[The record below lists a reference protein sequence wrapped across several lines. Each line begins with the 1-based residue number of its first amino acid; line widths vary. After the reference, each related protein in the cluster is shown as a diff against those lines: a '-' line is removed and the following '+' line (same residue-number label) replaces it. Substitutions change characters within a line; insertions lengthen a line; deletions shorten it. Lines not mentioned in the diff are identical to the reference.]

1 MSVAVEKLEKS
12 MAKLTI
18 EVSAEDFDKA
28 INKVYLKQRARIN
41 VPGFR
46 KGKAPRKLIEQMYG
60 TGVFLEDA
68 INDTINSTYPE
79 AAQGCEISNEI
90 SSNPDIE
97 LVQAEAGKPLIY
109 TATVAVKPPVGL
121 GKYKGVEVEKTD
133 VTVSDEEVDAEL
145 AAEQEKNASYNEIT
159 DRPVADGDKINLNFE
174 GFVDGVAFEGGK
186 GEDYPLTIGSGSF
199 IPGFEEQ
206 LVGAEI
212 GKEIEVNVTFPENYQ
227 SAELAGKPAVF
238 KCTVLKITEKV
249 LPELNDEFADD
260 VSEFSTLEEYKADIR
275 KNLEVKKEEKARTEK
290 ENKVIDAIIADSEI
304 EIPEPM
310 LKAQQEQIVDEF
322 AQRLQSQGLN
332 IDQYF
337 SYIGGSRE
345 KMMEEVKDRADKRIR
360 TRLVLEEIVKAE
372 NIVATDEDFEV
383 ELGKLAEAYGTD
395 LDTIKKIFEG
405 REKDRM
411 MEDIAVQKAVSFVA
425 DNWRIS
431 LFRKLFPLSL
441 TML

>member
-1 MSVAVEKLEKS
+1 MSVTVEKLEKS

-28 INKVYLKQRARIN
+28 IDKVYFKQRGRLT

-46 KGKAPRKLIEQMYG
+46 KGKAPRRILEKAYG
-60 TGVFLEDA
+60 AGIFLEDA
-68 INDTINSTYPE
+68 INDTINSTYPKY
-79 AAQGCEISNEI
+79 AQESEISDEI
-90 SSNPDIE
+90 SSNPEIE
-97 LVQAEAGKPLIY
+97 LVKAQPGEPLIY
-109 TATVAVKPPVGL
+109 TAVVAVKPPVGL
-121 GKYKGVEVEKTD
+121 GKYKGVVIEKINVEVT
-133 VTVSDEEVDAEL
+133 DEEVDEKL
-145 AAEQEKNASYNEIT
+145 KAEQEKNATTNEVK
-159 DRPVADGDKINLNFE
+159 DRPVADGDEIKLNFE
-174 GFVDGVAFEGGK
+174 GFVDGTAFEGGK
-186 GEDYPLTIGSGSF
+186 GENFSLKIGSGSF

-206 LVGAEI
+206 LVGAEV
-212 GKEIEVNVTFPENYQ
+212 GKEMEVNVTFPENYH
-227 SAELAGKPAVF
+227 AADLAGKPAVF
-238 KCTVLKITEKV
+238 KCTVLSINEKV

-260 VSEFSTLEEYKADIR
+260 VSEFSTLEEYKEDIR
-275 KNLEVKKEEKARTEK
+275 KNLMEQKEAQAKTEK

-310 LKAQQEQIVDEF
+310 LKTQQEQIVDEF

-337 SYIGGSRE
+337 AYMGSSRE
-345 KMMEEVKDRADKRIR
+345 KMLDEVKDQADKRIR
-360 TRLVLEEIVKAE
+360 TRLILEKIVKEE
-372 NIVATDEDFEV
+372 NITATEEDYEV

-425 DNWRIS
+425 DNAVE
-431 LFRKLFPLSL
+431 K
-441 TML
+441 

>member
-425 DNWRIS
+425 DNAVE
-431 LFRKLFPLSL
+431 K
-441 TML
+441 

>member
-1 MSVAVEKLEKS
+1 MKVTVEKLEKS

-28 INKVYLKQRARIN
+28 INKVYLRQRNRISI
-41 VPGFR
+41 PGFR

-60 TGVFLEDA
+60 NGVFLEDA

-79 AAQGCEISNEI
+79 QAQNCEISNEI
-90 SSNPDIE
+90 SSNPEIE

-121 GKYKGVEVEKTD
+121 GKYKGVEVEKAD
-133 VTVSDEEVDAEL
+133 IAVTDEEVDAEL
-145 AAEQEKNASYNEIT
+145 AKEQEKNAAYNEIT
-159 DRPVADGDKINLNFE
+159 DRAVADGDKINLNFE

-206 LVGAEI
+206 LVGAEV
-212 GKEIEVNVTFPENYQ
+212 GKEIDVNVTFPEDYQ
-227 SAELAGKPAVF
+227 SADLAGKPAVF

-275 KNLEVKKEEKARTEK
+275 KNLEVKKEERAKTEK

-304 EIPEPM
+304 DIPEPM

-337 SYIGGSRE
+337 QYMGSSRE
-345 KMMEEVKDRADKRIR
+345 KMLDEVKDQADKRIR

-372 NIVATDEDFEV
+372 NIVATEEDFDI

-395 LDTIKKIFEG
+395 IDTVKKIFEG
-405 REKDRM
+405 KEKDRM

-425 DNWRIS
+425 DNAVE
-431 LFRKLFPLSL
+431 K
-441 TML
+441 

>member
-1 MSVAVEKLEKS
+1 MSVTVEKLEKS

-18 EVSAEDFDKA
+18 KVSAEDFDKA
-28 INKVYLKQRARIN
+28 VNKVYLKQRSRIS

-60 TGVFLEDA
+60 IGVFLEDA
-68 INDTINSTYPE
+68 INDMINSTYPE
-79 AAQGCEISNEI
+79 AAQGSEIANEI

-109 TATVAVKPPVGL
+109 TATVAVKPPVSL

-133 VTVSDEEVDAEL
+133 VSVSDEEVEAEL
-145 AAEQEKNASYNEIT
+145 SAEQEKNASYNEIT
-159 DRPVADGDKINLNFE
+159 DRPVADGDKVNLNFE

-206 LVGAEI
+206 LIGAEI

-345 KMMEEVKDRADKRIR
+345 KMMEEVKDQADKRIR

-372 NIVATDEDFEV
+372 NIVATEEDFEV

-395 LDTIKKIFEG
+395 VDTVKKIFEG

-425 DNWRIS
+425 DNAVV
-431 LFRKLFPLSL
+431 K
-441 TML
+441 

>member
-1 MSVAVEKLEKS
+1 MSVTVEKLEKS

-28 INKVYLKQRARIN
+28 VNKVYLKQRSRIS

-60 TGVFLEDA
+60 IGVFLEDA
-68 INDTINSTYPE
+68 INDMINSSYPE
-79 AAQGCEISNEI
+79 AAQGSEIANEI

-109 TATVAVKPPVGL
+109 TATVAVKPPVSL
-121 GKYKGVEVEKTD
+121 GKYKGVEVEKID
-133 VTVSDEEVDAEL
+133 VSVSDEEVEAEL
-145 AAEQEKNASYNEIT
+145 SAEQEKNASYNEIT
-159 DRPVADGDKINLNFE
+159 DRPAADGDKVNLNFE

-206 LVGAEI
+206 LIGAEI

-345 KMMEEVKDRADKRIR
+345 KMMEEVKDQADKRIR

-372 NIVATDEDFEV
+372 NIVATEEDFEV

-395 LDTIKKIFEG
+395 VDTVKKIFEG

-425 DNWRIS
+425 DNAVE
-431 LFRKLFPLSL
+431 K
-441 TML
+441 

>member
-1 MSVAVEKLEKS
+1 MKVTVEKLEKS

-28 INKVYLKQRARIN
+28 VNKVYLKQRNRISI
-41 VPGFR
+41 PGFR
-46 KGKAPRKLIEQMYG
+46 KGKAPRHLIEKMYG

-79 AAQGCEISNEI
+79 AAQNCEMSNEI
-90 SSNPDIE
+90 SSNPEIALE
-97 LVQAEAGKPLIY
+97 QAEAGQPLIY
-109 TATVAVKPPVGL
+109 TATVAVKPPVSL
-121 GKYKGVEVEKTD
+121 GKYKGVEVEKSD
-133 VTVSDEEVDAEL
+133 ISVSDEEVEAEL
-145 AAEQEKNASYNEIT
+145 KKEQEKNSTVKEIT
-159 DRPVADGDKINLNFE
+159 DRPVADGDQINLDFE

-186 GEDYPLTIGSGSF
+186 GENYPLTIGSGSF
-199 IPGFEEQ
+199 IPGFEEK
-206 LVGAEI
+206 LIGAEI
-212 GKEIEVNVTFPENYQ
+212 GKEIDVDVTFPEEYQ
-227 SAELAGKPAVF
+227 AEDLAGKPAVF

-304 EIPEPM
+304 EIPEAM

-337 SYIGGSRE
+337 SYMGTNRE
-345 KMMEEVKDRADKRIR
+345 KMMDEVKDQADKRIR

-372 NIVATDEDFEV
+372 NIEATDEDFET
-383 ELGKLAEAYGTD
+383 ELTKLAEAYGTD
-395 LDTIKKIFEG
+395 LDTVKKIFEG

-425 DNWRIS
+425 DNAVE
-431 LFRKLFPLSL
+431 K
-441 TML
+441 

>member
-46 KGKAPRKLIEQMYG
+46 KGKAPRKLIEQMHG

-345 KMMEEVKDRADKRIR
+345 KMMEEVKDQADKRIR

-425 DNWRIS
+425 DNAVE
-431 LFRKLFPLSL
+431 K
-441 TML
+441 

>member
-1 MSVAVEKLEKS
+1 MSVTVEKLEKS

-18 EVSAEDFDKA
+18 KVSAEDFDKA

-425 DNWRIS
+425 DNAVE
-431 LFRKLFPLSL
+431 K
-441 TML
+441 

>member
-1 MSVAVEKLEKS
+1 MSVTVEKLEKS

-28 INKVYLKQRARIN
+28 INKVYLKQKNRISI
-41 VPGFR
+41 PGFR
-46 KGKAPRKLIEQMYG
+46 KGKAPRKLIEKMYG

-79 AAQGCEISNEI
+79 EAQNCEISNEI
-90 SSNPDIE
+90 SSNPEIE

-109 TATVAVKPPVGL
+109 TATVAVKPPVSL
-121 GKYKGVEVEKTD
+121 GKYKGVEVAKAD
-133 VTVSDEEVDAEL
+133 VAVTDEEVDAEL
-145 AAEQEKNASYNEIT
+145 AKEQEKNATFKEIT
-159 DRPVADGDKINLNFE
+159 DRAVENGDKVNLNFE
-174 GFVDGVAFEGGK
+174 GFVDGEAFEGGK

-199 IPGFEEQ
+199 IPGFEDQ
-206 LVGAEI
+206 LVGAKI
-212 GKEIEVNVTFPENYQ
+212 GEEIEVNVTFPENYQ

-238 KCTVLKITEKV
+238 KCTVLKITQKV

-275 KNLEVKKEEKARTEK
+275 KNLEVKKEENARTEK

-337 SYIGGSRE
+337 SYMGSSRE
-345 KMMEEVKDRADKRIR
+345 KMLEEVKDQADKRIR

-383 ELGKLAEAYGTD
+383 ELDKLAKAYGAD
-395 LDTIKKIFEG
+395 LETVKKIFDG

-425 DNWRIS
+425 DNAVE
-431 LFRKLFPLSL
+431 K
-441 TML
+441 

>member
-1 MSVAVEKLEKS
+1 MSVTVEKLEKS

-28 INKVYLKQRARIN
+28 INKVYLKQKNRISI
-41 VPGFR
+41 PGFR
-46 KGKAPRKLIEQMYG
+46 KGKAPRKLIEKMYG

-79 AAQGCEISNEI
+79 QAQNCEISSEI
-90 SSNPDIE
+90 SSNPEIE

-109 TATVAVKPPVGL
+109 TATVAVKPPVSL
-121 GKYKGVEVEKTD
+121 GKYKGVEVAKAD
-133 VTVSDEEVDAEL
+133 VAVTDEEVDAEL
-145 AAEQEKNASYNEIT
+145 AKEQEKNATFKEIT
-159 DRPVADGDKINLNFE
+159 DRAVENGDKVNLNFE
-174 GFVDGVAFEGGK
+174 GFVDGEAFEGGK

-199 IPGFEEQ
+199 IPGFEDQ
-206 LVGAEI
+206 LVGAKI
-212 GKEIEVNVTFPENYQ
+212 GEEIEVNVTFPENYQ

-238 KCTVLKITEKV
+238 KCTVLKITQKV

-275 KNLEVKKEEKARTEK
+275 KNLEVKKEENARTEK

-337 SYIGGSRE
+337 SYMGSSRE
-345 KMMEEVKDRADKRIR
+345 KMLEEVKDQADKRIR

-372 NIVATDEDFEV
+372 NIAATDEDFEV
-383 ELGKLAEAYGTD
+383 ELDKLAKAYGAD
-395 LDTIKKIFEG
+395 LETVKKIFDG

-425 DNWRIS
+425 DNAVE
-431 LFRKLFPLSL
+431 K
-441 TML
+441 

>member
-1 MSVAVEKLEKS
+1 MNVTVEKLEKS

-28 INKVYLKQRARIN
+28 IDKVYLRERKRISI
-41 VPGFR
+41 PGFR
-46 KGKAPRKLIEQMYG
+46 KGKAPRKLIEKMYG
-60 TGVFLEDA
+60 EGIFLEDA

-79 AAQGCEISNEI
+79 AAQNCEISSEI
-90 SSNPDIE
+90 SSNPEIGLE
-97 LVQAEAGKPLIY
+97 QAQAGMPLIY

-121 GKYKGVEVEKTD
+121 GKYKGVEIEKIDTA
-133 VTVSDEEVDAEL
+133 VTDEEVEEEL
-145 AAEQEKNASYNEIT
+145 KREQEKNASMKEVT
-159 DRPVADGDKINLNFE
+159 DRAVKDGDQINLNFE

-206 LVGAEI
+206 LIGAEI

-227 SAELAGKPAVF
+227 AEDLAGKAAVF
-238 KCTVLKITEKV
+238 KCTVLKITEKI

-260 VSEFSTLEEYKADIR
+260 VSEFDTLEEFKADIR
-275 KNLEVKKEEKARTEK
+275 KNLETRKEERARTEK

-322 AQRLQSQGLN
+322 AQRLQSQGLS

-337 SYIGGSRE
+337 AYMGMTRE
-345 KMMEEVKDRADKRIR
+345 KMVEDSKEQAEKRIR
-360 TRLVLEEIVKAE
+360 TRLVLEEIVKVE
-372 NIVATDEDFEV
+372 NIVATEEDFET
-383 ELGKLAEAYGTD
+383 ELTKLAEAYGAD
-395 LDTIKKIFEG
+395 LETVKKIFEG

-411 MEDIAVQKAVSFVA
+411 MEDIAVQKALSFVA
-425 DNWRIS
+425 DNAVE
-431 LFRKLFPLSL
+431 K
-441 TML
+441 

>member
-1 MSVAVEKLEKS
+1 MSVTVEK
-12 MAKLTI
+12 
-18 EVSAEDFDKA
+18 
-28 INKVYLKQRARIN
+28 NKVYLKQRTRIS

-68 INDTINSTYPE
+68 INDMINSSYPE
-79 AAQGCEISNEI
+79 AAQGSEIANEI

-109 TATVAVKPPVGL
+109 TATVAVKPPVSL
-121 GKYKGVEVEKTD
+121 GKYKGVEVEKID
-133 VTVSDEEVDAEL
+133 VSVSDEEVEAEL
-145 AAEQEKNASYNEIT
+145 SAEQEKNASYNEIT
-159 DRPVADGDKINLNFE
+159 DRPVADGDKVNLNFE

-206 LVGAEI
+206 LIGAEI

-345 KMMEEVKDRADKRIR
+345 KMMEEVKDQADKRIR

-372 NIVATDEDFEV
+372 NIVATEEDFEV

-395 LDTIKKIFEG
+395 VDTVKKIFEG

-425 DNWRIS
+425 DNAVV
-431 LFRKLFPLSL
+431 K
-441 TML
+441 

>member
-1 MSVAVEKLEKS
+1 MSVTVEKLEKS

-345 KMMEEVKDRADKRIR
+345 KMMEEVKDQADKRIR

-372 NIVATDEDFEV
+372 NIVATEEDFEV

-395 LDTIKKIFEG
+395 VDTVKKIFEG

-425 DNWRIS
+425 DNAVV
-431 LFRKLFPLSL
+431 K
-441 TML
+441 

>member
-1 MSVAVEKLEKS
+1 

-28 INKVYLKQRARIN
+28 VNKVYLKQRSRIS

-60 TGVFLEDA
+60 IGVFLEDA
-68 INDTINSTYPE
+68 INDMINSSYPE
-79 AAQGCEISNEI
+79 AAQGSEIANEI

-109 TATVAVKPPVGL
+109 TATVAVKPPVSL

-133 VTVSDEEVDAEL
+133 VSVSDEEVEAEL
-145 AAEQEKNASYNEIT
+145 SAEQEKNASYNEIT
-159 DRPVADGDKINLNFE
+159 DRPVADGDKVNLNFE

-206 LVGAEI
+206 LIGAEI

-345 KMMEEVKDRADKRIR
+345 KMMEEVKDQADKRIR

-372 NIVATDEDFEV
+372 NIVATEEDFEV

-395 LDTIKKIFEG
+395 VDTVKKIFEG

-425 DNWRIS
+425 DNAVE
-431 LFRKLFPLSL
+431 K
-441 TML
+441 

>member
-1 MSVAVEKLEKS
+1 MNVTVEKLEKS

-28 INKVYLKQRARIN
+28 IDKVYRSQRGKISI
-41 VPGFR
+41 PGFR

-60 TGVFLEDA
+60 AGIFLEDA
-68 INDTINSTYPE
+68 VNDVINSTYPE
-79 AAQGCEISNEI
+79 SARNCEITDEI
-90 SSNPDIE
+90 SSNPDIAV
-97 LVQAEAGKPLIY
+97 VQVEAGKPLIY

-133 VTVSDEEVDAEL
+133 VSVSDEEVEAEL
-145 AAEQEKNASYNEIT
+145 KKEQEKNATYNEIT
-159 DRPVADGDKINLNFE
+159 DRPVADGDKIKLNFE
-174 GFVDGVAFEGGK
+174 GFIDGAAFEGGK
-186 GEDYPLTIGSGSF
+186 GENFDLTIGSGSF

-206 LVGAEI
+206 LIGAKI
-212 GKEIEVNVTFPENYQ
+212 GEEMEVNVSFPENYH
-227 SAELAGKPAVF
+227 AADLAGKPAVF
-238 KCTVLKITEKV
+238 KCTVLGITEKA

-260 VSEFSTLEEYKADIR
+260 VSEFSTLDEFKADIR
-275 KNLEVKKEEKARTEK
+275 KKLEVRKEEQARTEK

-304 EIPEPM
+304 EIPAPM
-310 LKAQQEQIVDEF
+310 LKTQQEQIVDEF

-337 SYIGGSRE
+337 NYMGSSRE
-345 KMMEEVKDRADKRIR
+345 KMMDEVKDQADKRIR

-372 NIVATDEDFEV
+372 NITATEEDFEV

-395 LDTIKKIFEG
+395 LDTVKRIFEG
-405 REKDRM
+405 KEKDRM

-425 DNWRIS
+425 DNAVE
-431 LFRKLFPLSL
+431 K
-441 TML
+441 

>member
-1 MSVAVEKLEKS
+1 MSVTVEKLEKS

-18 EVSAEDFDKA
+18 KVSAEDFDKA
-28 INKVYLKQRARIN
+28 VNKVYLKQRTRIS

-68 INDTINSTYPE
+68 INDMINSSYPE
-79 AAQGCEISNEI
+79 AAQGSEIANEI

-109 TATVAVKPPVGL
+109 TATVAVKPPVSL

-133 VTVSDEEVDAEL
+133 VSVSDEEVEAEL
-145 AAEQEKNASYNEIT
+145 SAEQEKNASYNEIT
-159 DRPVADGDKINLNFE
+159 DRPAADGDKVNLNFE

-206 LVGAEI
+206 LIGAEI

-345 KMMEEVKDRADKRIR
+345 KMMEEVKDQADKRIR

-372 NIVATDEDFEV
+372 NIVATEEDFEV

-395 LDTIKKIFEG
+395 VDTVKKIFEG

-425 DNWRIS
+425 DNAVE
-431 LFRKLFPLSL
+431 K
-441 TML
+441 

>member
-1 MSVAVEKLEKS
+1 MKVTVEKLEKS

-28 INKVYLKQRARIN
+28 IDKVYLKERKRMSI
-41 VPGFR
+41 PGFR
-46 KGKAPRKLIEQMYG
+46 RGKAPRKLIEKMYG
-60 TGVFLEDA
+60 DGIFLEEA

-79 AAQGCEISNEI
+79 AAQNCEISSEI
-90 SSNPDIE
+90 SSNPEIGLE
-97 LVQAEAGKPLIY
+97 QAQAGMPLIY

-121 GKYKGVEVEKTD
+121 GKYKGVEIEKIDTA
-133 VTVSDEEVDAEL
+133 VTDEEVEEEL
-145 AAEQEKNASYNEIT
+145 KREQEKNASMKEVT
-159 DRPVADGDKINLNFE
+159 DRAVKDGDQINLNFE

-206 LVGAEI
+206 LIGAEI

-227 SAELAGKPAVF
+227 SEDLAGKAAVF
-238 KCTVLKITEKV
+238 KCTVLKITEKI

-260 VSEFSTLEEYKADIR
+260 VSEFDTLEEFKADIR
-275 KNLEVKKEEKARTEK
+275 KNLETRKEERARTEK

-322 AQRLQSQGLN
+322 AQRLQSQGLS

-337 SYIGGSRE
+337 AYMGMTRE
-345 KMMEEVKDRADKRIR
+345 KMVEDSKEQAEKRIR
-360 TRLVLEEIVKAE
+360 TRLVLEEIVKVE
-372 NIVATDEDFEV
+372 NIVATEEDFET
-383 ELGKLAEAYGTD
+383 ELTKLAEAYGAD
-395 LDTIKKIFEG
+395 LETVKKIFEG

-411 MEDIAVQKAVSFVA
+411 MEDIAVQKALSFVA
-425 DNWRIS
+425 DNAVE
-431 LFRKLFPLSL
+431 K
-441 TML
+441 

>member
-1 MSVAVEKLEKS
+1 MSVTVEKLEKS

-28 INKVYLKQRARIN
+28 VNKVYLKQRTRIS

-68 INDTINSTYPE
+68 INDMINSSYPE
-79 AAQGCEISNEI
+79 AAQGSEIANEI

-109 TATVAVKPPVGL
+109 TATVAVKPPVSL
-121 GKYKGVEVEKTD
+121 GKYKGVEVEKID
-133 VTVSDEEVDAEL
+133 VSVSDEEVEAEL
-145 AAEQEKNASYNEIT
+145 SAEQEKNASYNEIT
-159 DRPVADGDKINLNFE
+159 DRPVADGDKVNLNFE

-206 LVGAEI
+206 LIGAEI

-345 KMMEEVKDRADKRIR
+345 KMMEEVKDQADKRIR

-372 NIVATDEDFEV
+372 NIVATEEDFEV

-395 LDTIKKIFEG
+395 VDTVKKIFEG

-425 DNWRIS
+425 DNAVV
-431 LFRKLFPLSL
+431 K
-441 TML
+441 

>member
-28 INKVYLKQRARIN
+28 INKVYLKQRTRIN

-90 SSNPDIE
+90 SSNPDIA

-121 GKYKGVEVEKTD
+121 GKYKSVEVEKTD

-345 KMMEEVKDRADKRIR
+345 KMMEEVKDQADKRIR

-372 NIVATDEDFEV
+372 NIVATEEDFEV

-425 DNWRIS
+425 DNAVE
-431 LFRKLFPLSL
+431 K
-441 TML
+441 

>member
-18 EVSAEDFDKA
+18 EVSTEDFDKA

-345 KMMEEVKDRADKRIR
+345 KMMEEVKDQADKRIR

-425 DNWRIS
+425 DNAVE
-431 LFRKLFPLSL
+431 K
-441 TML
+441 

>member
-1 MSVAVEKLEKS
+1 MSVTVEKLEKS

-121 GKYKGVEVEKTD
+121 GKYKGVEVEKSD
-133 VTVSDEEVDAEL
+133 VSVSDEEVDAEL

-159 DRPVADGDKINLNFE
+159 DRPVADGDKVNLNFE

-345 KMMEEVKDRADKRIR
+345 KMMEEVKDQADKRIR

-372 NIVATDEDFEV
+372 NIVATEEDFEV

-395 LDTIKKIFEG
+395 VDTVKKIFEG

-425 DNWRIS
+425 DNAVV
-431 LFRKLFPLSL
+431 K
-441 TML
+441 

>member
-1 MSVAVEKLEKS
+1 MKVTVEKLEKS

-28 INKVYLKQRARIN
+28 IDKVYLRERKRVNI
-41 VPGFR
+41 PGFR
-46 KGKAPRKLIEQMYG
+46 RGKAPRKLIEKMYG
-60 TGVFLEDA
+60 TGIFLEDA

-79 AAQGCEISNEI
+79 AAQNCEISDEI
-90 SSNPDIE
+90 SSNPEIGLE
-97 LVQAEAGKPLIY
+97 QAEAGKPLIY

-121 GKYKGVEVEKTD
+121 GKYKGVVIEKIDTA
-133 VTVSDEEVDAEL
+133 VSDEEVEEEL
-145 AAEQEKNASYNEIT
+145 KREQEKNASIKEVT
-159 DRPVADGDKINLNFE
+159 DRAVADGDQINLNFE

-206 LVGAEI
+206 LIGAEI

-227 SAELAGKPAVF
+227 SEEVAGKPAVF
-238 KCTVLKITEKV
+238 KCTVLKIKEKI
-249 LPELNDEFADD
+249 LPELTDEFADD

-275 KNLEVKKEEKARTEK
+275 KNLEAKKAERAKTEK

-310 LKAQQEQIVDEF
+310 LRAQQEQIVDEF

-332 IDQYF
+332 IEQYF
-337 SYIGGSRE
+337 AYMGTSRE
-345 KMMEEVKDRADKRIR
+345 KMVEESKDQADKRIR

-372 NIVATDEDFEV
+372 NIVATEEDFET
-383 ELGKLAEAYGTD
+383 ELTKLAEAYGTD
-395 LDTIKKIFEG
+395 LDTVKKIFEG
-405 REKDRM
+405 RDKDRM
-411 MEDIAVQKAVSFVA
+411 MEDIAVQKALSFVA
-425 DNWRIS
+425 DNAVE
-431 LFRKLFPLSL
+431 K
-441 TML
+441 

>member
-1 MSVAVEKLEKS
+1 MKVTVEKLEKS

-28 INKVYLKQRARIN
+28 INKVYLKQRNRISI
-41 VPGFR
+41 PGFR

-60 TGVFLEDA
+60 EGIFLEDA

-79 AAQGCEISNEI
+79 EAQKCEISNEI
-90 SSNPDIE
+90 SSNPEIE

-121 GKYKGVEVEKTD
+121 GKYKGVEVEKADIT
-133 VTVSDEEVDAEL
+133 VTDEEVDAEL
-145 AAEQEKNASYNEIT
+145 AKEQEKNATYKEIT
-159 DRPVADGDKINLNFE
+159 DRAVADGDKVNLNFE

-212 GKEIEVNVTFPENYQ
+212 GKEIDVNVTFPEEYQ
-227 SAELAGKPAVF
+227 SADLAGKPAVF

-275 KNLEVKKEEKARTEK
+275 KNLEVKKEEKAKTEK

-310 LKAQQEQIVDEF
+310 LRAQQEQIVDEF
-322 AQRLQSQGLN
+322 AQRLQSQGLS

-337 SYIGGSRE
+337 AYMGSTRE
-345 KMMEEVKDRADKRIR
+345 KMVEESKDQADKRIR

-372 NIVATDEDFEV
+372 NIVATEEDFDT

-395 LDTIKKIFEG
+395 IDTVKKIFEG
-405 REKDRM
+405 KEKDRM

-425 DNWRIS
+425 DNAVE
-431 LFRKLFPLSL
+431 K
-441 TML
+441 

>member
-1 MSVAVEKLEKS
+1 MKVTVEKLEKS

-28 INKVYLKQRARIN
+28 IDKVYLRERKRVNI
-41 VPGFR
+41 PGFR
-46 KGKAPRKLIEQMYG
+46 RGKAPRKLIEKMYG
-60 TGVFLEDA
+60 TGIFLEDA

-79 AAQGCEISNEI
+79 AAQNCEISDEI
-90 SSNPDIE
+90 SSNPEIGLE
-97 LVQAEAGKPLIY
+97 QAEAGKPLIY

-121 GKYKGVEVEKTD
+121 GKYKGVEIEKIDT
-133 VTVSDEEVDAEL
+133 TVSDEEVEEEL
-145 AAEQEKNASYNEIT
+145 KREQEKNASIKEVT
-159 DRPVADGDKINLNFE
+159 DRAVADGDQINLNFE

-206 LVGAEI
+206 LIGAEI

-227 SAELAGKPAVF
+227 SEELAGKPAVF
-238 KCTVLKITEKV
+238 KCTVLKIKEKI
-249 LPELNDEFADD
+249 LPELTDEFADD

-275 KNLEVKKEEKARTEK
+275 KNLEAKKAERAKTEK

-332 IDQYF
+332 IEQYF
-337 SYIGGSRE
+337 AYMGTSRE
-345 KMMEEVKDRADKRIR
+345 KMVEESKDQADKRIR
-360 TRLVLEEIVKAE
+360 TRLVLEEIVKVE
-372 NIVATDEDFEV
+372 NIVATEEDFET
-383 ELGKLAEAYGTD
+383 ELTKLAEAYGTD
-395 LDTIKKIFEG
+395 LDTVKKIFEG
-405 REKDRM
+405 RDKDRM
-411 MEDIAVQKAVSFVA
+411 MEDIAVQKALSFVA
-425 DNWRIS
+425 DNAVE
-431 LFRKLFPLSL
+431 K
-441 TML
+441 

>member
-18 EVSAEDFDKA
+18 EVSTEDFDKA

-425 DNWRIS
+425 DNAVE
-431 LFRKLFPLSL
+431 K
-441 TML
+441 

>member
-1 MSVAVEKLEKS
+1 MKVTVEKLEKS

-28 INKVYLKQRARIN
+28 IDKVYLKERKRMSI
-41 VPGFR
+41 PGFR
-46 KGKAPRKLIEQMYG
+46 RGKAPRKLIEKMYG
-60 TGVFLEDA
+60 EGIFLEEA

-79 AAQGCEISNEI
+79 AAQNCEISSEI
-90 SSNPDIE
+90 SSNPEIGLE
-97 LVQAEAGKPLIY
+97 QAQAGMPLIY

-121 GKYKGVEVEKTD
+121 GKYKGVEIEKIDTA
-133 VTVSDEEVDAEL
+133 VTDEEVEEEL
-145 AAEQEKNASYNEIT
+145 KREQEKNASMKEVT
-159 DRPVADGDKINLNFE
+159 DRAVKDGDQINLNFE

-206 LVGAEI
+206 LIGAEI

-227 SAELAGKPAVF
+227 AEDLAGKAAVF
-238 KCTVLKITEKV
+238 KCTVLKITEKI

-260 VSEFSTLEEYKADIR
+260 VSEFDTLEEFKADIR
-275 KNLEVKKEEKARTEK
+275 KNLETRKEERARTEK

-322 AQRLQSQGLN
+322 AQRLQSQGLS

-337 SYIGGSRE
+337 AYMGMTRE
-345 KMMEEVKDRADKRIR
+345 KMVEDSKEQAEKRIR
-360 TRLVLEEIVKAE
+360 TRLVLEEIVKVE
-372 NIVATDEDFEV
+372 NIVATEEDFET
-383 ELGKLAEAYGTD
+383 ELTKLAEAYGAD
-395 LDTIKKIFEG
+395 LETVKKIFEG
-405 REKDRM
+405 
-411 MEDIAVQKAVSFVA
+411 
-425 DNWRIS
+425 
-431 LFRKLFPLSL
+431 
-441 TML
+441 

>member
-1 MSVAVEKLEKS
+1 MSVTVEKLEKS

-28 INKVYLKQRARIN
+28 VNKVYLKQRTRIS

-79 AAQGCEISNEI
+79 AAQGCEIANEI

-395 LDTIKKIFEG
+395 IDTVKKIFEG

-425 DNWRIS
+425 DNAVE
-431 LFRKLFPLSL
+431 K
-441 TML
+441 

>member
-1 MSVAVEKLEKS
+1 MSVTVEKLEKS

-90 SSNPDIE
+90 SSNPDIA

-405 REKDRM
+405 REKERM

-425 DNWRIS
+425 DNAVE
-431 LFRKLFPLSL
+431 K
-441 TML
+441 

>member
-1 MSVAVEKLEKS
+1 MKVTVEKLEKS

-28 INKVYLKQRARIN
+28 IDKVYLRERKRVNI
-41 VPGFR
+41 PGFR
-46 KGKAPRKLIEQMYG
+46 RGKAPRKLIEKMYG
-60 TGVFLEDA
+60 VGIFLEDA

-79 AAQGCEISNEI
+79 AAQNCEISDEI
-90 SSNPDIE
+90 SSNPEIGLE
-97 LVQAEAGKPLIY
+97 QAEAGKPLIY

-121 GKYKGVEVEKTD
+121 GKYKGVEIEKIDT
-133 VTVSDEEVDAEL
+133 TVSDEEVEEEL
-145 AAEQEKNASYNEIT
+145 KREQEKNASIKEVT
-159 DRPVADGDKINLNFE
+159 DRAVADGDQINLNFE

-206 LVGAEI
+206 LIGAEI

-227 SAELAGKPAVF
+227 SEELAGKPAVF
-238 KCTVLKITEKV
+238 KCTVLKIKEKI
-249 LPELNDEFADD
+249 LPELTDEFADD

-275 KNLEVKKEEKARTEK
+275 KNLEAKKAERAKTEK

-310 LKAQQEQIVDEF
+310 LRAQQEQIVDEF

-332 IDQYF
+332 IEQYF
-337 SYIGGSRE
+337 AYMGTSRE
-345 KMMEEVKDRADKRIR
+345 KMVEESKDQADKRIR
-360 TRLVLEEIVKAE
+360 TRLVLEEIVKVE
-372 NIVATDEDFEV
+372 NIVATEEDFET
-383 ELGKLAEAYGTD
+383 ELTKLAEAYGAD
-395 LDTIKKIFEG
+395 LETVKKIFEG

-411 MEDIAVQKAVSFVA
+411 MEDIAVQKALSFVA
-425 DNWRIS
+425 DNAVE
-431 LFRKLFPLSL
+431 K
-441 TML
+441 